1 MATIDAQAATA
12 SADCKTEGCPREA
25 VASRGPCA
33 GLCIDCA
40 RKKRAAMAERARA
53 DHQARGGGLA
63 PVPARPAQ
71 LEGAGPVAIA
81 RELGQA
87 ARELERAQTRAR
99 GAGRELATAR
109 RRWAELLRRA
119 ADAAGG

>member
-12 SADCKTEGCPREA
+12 SADCKIEGCPREA

-33 GLCIDCA
+33 GLCIDHA
-40 RKKRAAMAERARA
+40 RKKREQMRERAQA
-53 DHQARGGGLA
+53 DHRARSGGLA
-63 PVPARPAQ
+63 AVPARPAQ
-71 LEGAGPVAIA
+71 PEGAGPVAIA

-99 GAGRELATAR
+99 GVGRELVTAR